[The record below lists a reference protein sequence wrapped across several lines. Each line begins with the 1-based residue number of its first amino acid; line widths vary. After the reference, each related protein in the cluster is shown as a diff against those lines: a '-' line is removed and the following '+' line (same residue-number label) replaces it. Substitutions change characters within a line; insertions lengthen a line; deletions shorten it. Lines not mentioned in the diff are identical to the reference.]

1 MALSQGCAVPLLQGR
16 LVSTPTYTRWA
27 DVQPGDSLRRIALRE
42 LGDALRWIELANIN
56 QLRPPYIIDSLNAAD
71 RQRATLLWGDRIA
84 IPIGSV
90 AETVQI
96 ADDVLGI
103 DAALP
108 QGRVAATDSGDWSI
122 ISGNANLRQALA
134 HRLKTPTGDL
144 LAHPEY
150 GCDTQLLLGLRN
162 QRSQQALLIGT
173 VRRAI
178 AQDPRVARTDQVRT
192 AAQGDQLH
200 VQAHVIP
207 VNRNTPADLNLVFP
221 LR

>member
-1 MALSQGCAVPLLQGR
+1 M
-16 LVSTPTYTRWA
+16 STPTYTRWA
-27 DVQPGDSLRRIALRE
+27 TVQPGDSLRRIALRE

-56 QLRPPYIIDSLNAAD
+56 QLRPPYIIDSLNAVD

-84 IPIGSV
+84 VPLGRA
-90 AETVQI
+90 AETVQG
-96 ADDVLGI
+96 AEVVLGI

-108 QGRVAATDSGDWSI
+108 QGRLSATDGGDWSI
-122 ISGNANLRQALA
+122 IARDANLRQALA

-162 QRSQQALLIGT
+162 QRSLQALLIGT

-192 AAQGDQLH
+192 AAQGDQVYL
-200 VQAHVIP
+200 QAHVIP
-207 VNRNTPADLNLVFP
+207 VDRNTPADLNLVFP